1 MDWRNRISVDLEIH
15 HGDACIR
22 GTRIPV
28 RMILASLSDGH
39 EPAAILRE
47 YPQLTLAD
55 VQAALGYA
63 ADVLQ
68 NDLLIPLAGGAAA
81 GAGQG

>member
-1 MDWRNRISVDLEIH
+1 V
-15 HGDACIR
+15 
-22 GTRIPV
+22 
-28 RMILASLSDGH
+28 ILGNLSDGH

-63 ADVLQ
+63 AEVLQ
-68 NDLLIPLAGGAAA
+68 SDLLIPLAGGATA